1 MADIF
6 ISYAQKDRDRVAP
19 LVEALTAEGYD
30 VWWDLRIRAGES
42 FDELIESTLERV
54 SCVVGV
60 WSKHSV
66 KSEWVRAECAW
77 AKDQRVFVSVRI
89 DEDARLPLKFYNVHT
104 PSLADWAGSRTAEN
118 YRSLLRDIQALAG
131 APGGVAA
138 AVPAR
143 QAPKVPEPEMVRIE
157 PGSFLMGSAE
167 GEGYD
172 VERPQHEVRIARPFG
187 IGRYP
192 VTFEKYDAFAKA
204 TQRELPGDQGWGR
217 ERRPVISVSW
227 EDAVAYAQW
236 LSEQTEKSYRLPTEA
251 EWEYAARAGTSTA
264 WSFGDDK
271 QTLHEFA
278 WYSKNAEGKTHPV
291 GEKAANPWDLHDVHG
306 NVWEWVQDCWHGGY
320 EGAPKDGSAWL
331 EADGGNCGL
340 RVVRGGSWNDEPVL
354 LRSPDR
360 FRLNAGNRN
369 FDLGF
374 RLAQDL

>member
-118 YRSLLRDIQALAG
+118 YRSLLRDIQALAS
-131 APGGVAA
+131 APGGIAA
-138 AVPAR
+138 AVRASQPTEI
-143 QAPKVPEPEMVRIE
+143 PEPEMVRIE
-157 PGSFLMGSAE
+157 PGTFLMGSAKGPFFLE
-167 GEGYD
+167 FLRGEAFPD
-172 VERPQHEVRIARPFG
+172 ECPQHEVRIARPFG

-192 VTFEKYDAFAKA
+192 VTFEEYAAFAEA
-204 TQRELPGDQGWGR
+204 TQREPPGDEGWGR
-217 ERRPVISVSW
+217 GTRPVINVSW

-251 EWEYAARAGTSTA
+251 EWEYAARAGTTTA

-271 QTLHEFA
+271 
-278 WYSKNAEGKTHPV
+278 
-291 GEKAANPWDLHDVHG
+291 
-306 NVWEWVQDCWHGGY
+306 
-320 EGAPKDGSAWL
+320 
-331 EADGGNCGL
+331 
-340 RVVRGGSWNDEPVL
+340 
-354 LRSPDR
+354 
-360 FRLNAGNRN
+360 
-369 FDLGF
+369 
-374 RLAQDL
+374 